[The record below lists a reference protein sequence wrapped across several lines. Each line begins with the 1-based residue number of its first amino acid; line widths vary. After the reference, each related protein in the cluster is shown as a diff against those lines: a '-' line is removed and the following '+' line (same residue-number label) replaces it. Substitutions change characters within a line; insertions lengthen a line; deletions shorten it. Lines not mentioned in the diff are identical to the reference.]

1 MNAIRESW
9 MPARDVPAGL
19 ALPLQELLSRLL
31 GEAREKPVKQL
42 MMVGAARGV
51 GTSFIARHWA
61 AQLAPAFGSVLLI
74 EVTPD
79 GDDPFSAAESPAALL
94 AKGPVATLRMPQ
106 QACLDLSGRG
116 GASLPAEWLDAF
128 GLVVWDVPPVTT
140 APVAMVLAHAV
151 DRIVLLTQANRT
163 RRQVASHAAQRLQ
176 ESGGR
181 LLGVVM
187 NRTLNFIPSWIY
199 RLL

>member
-9 MPARDVPAGL
+9 MPTAGLPPAL
-19 ALPLQELLSRLL
+19 ALPLQELLARLL
-31 GEAREKPVKQL
+31 GEARQRPIKQIML
-42 MMVGAARGV
+42 VGAARSV

-61 AQLAPAFGSVLLI
+61 AQLAPAFGNVLLI

-79 GDDPFSAAESPAALL
+79 GNDEFSAADSPAAL
-94 AKGPVATLRMPQ
+94 AEKGAVATIHMPQ
-106 QACLDLSGRG
+106 QTCLGLSGQG
-116 GASLPAEWLDAF
+116 SASLPAEWLDAF
-128 GLVVWDVPPVTT
+128 GLILWDVPPVTS
-140 APVAMVLAHAV
+140 APVAMVLARQV
-151 DRIVLLTQANRT
+151 DGVVLLTQANRT
-163 RRQVASHAAQRLQ
+163 RRQVASHAALRLQ